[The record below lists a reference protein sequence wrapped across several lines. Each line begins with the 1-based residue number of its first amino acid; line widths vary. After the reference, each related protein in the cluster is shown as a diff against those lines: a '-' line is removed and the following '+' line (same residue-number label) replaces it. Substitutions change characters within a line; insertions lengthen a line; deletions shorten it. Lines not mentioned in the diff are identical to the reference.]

1 MRISVTLTAL
11 PATAAFG
18 STWAQVDNWRF
29 TQLVPPN
36 AGSVIV
42 NDGNSR
48 RPCRATG
55 CWP

>member
-48 RPCRATG
+48 FF
-55 CWP
+55 